1 MQITTSQPSDTEAVM
16 TVSAAAEELMPIKE
30 TVLKKLQP
38 QLNLAGF
45 RKGKAPLPLV
55 EKNLDQAML
64 QTEFLEEA
72 VSTLYADAIR
82 KEKLR
87 PVDRPEIQISK
98 FVPFTELEFKATLPV
113 VGNIKLPDYKK
124 IMKEKP
130 EVKITAKDVDQVLNS
145 LQKQLAEKKDVDRAA
160 EDGDQAWIDFVGVDD
175 KGEPIKGA
183 DGKDY
188 PLALGSNT
196 FIPGFEE
203 NIVGLKP
210 GDEKTFTLTFPKDY
224 GMKALANKKVT
235 FTVNV
240 TKVQEVIEPKLD
252 DEFAKKVGP
261 FESIKQLKEDIKKQ
275 LQHEKQHEADR
286 KFESELIS
294 EIGEKTKVSVPQV
307 LVDEQI
313 EALIRELRQNLT
325 YRGQTWQEYLE
336 AEGKTEEE
344 YRKEELTPQ
353 AEKRVK
359 ASLALAEIAEAEGI
373 DVSVEELEIRIQIL
387 KNQYQ
392 DNSMRAELDKPENR
406 RDIASRLLTEKT
418 VAKLVSYVTKK

>member
-1 MQITTSQPSDTEAVM
+1 MQITTTQPKDTEAIM
-16 TVSAAAEELMPIKE
+16 TVSAAADELMPIKE
-30 TVLKKLQP
+30 IVLKRLQP
-38 QLNLAGF
+38 RLNLAGF

-72 VSTLYADAIR
+72 VSTLYAQAVR
-82 KEKLR
+82 QEKLR
-87 PVDRPEIQISK
+87 PVDRPEIQINK
-98 FVPFTELEFKATLPV
+98 FVPFTDLEFKATLPV
-113 VGNIKLPDYKK
+113 VSNIKLPDYKK
-124 IMKEKP
+124 MKKEKP
-130 EVKITAKDVDQVLNS
+130 SVKITAKDVDQVLGS
-145 LQKQLAEKKDVDRAA
+145 LQKQLAEKKDVNRPAK
-160 EDGDQAWIDFVGVDD
+160 DGDQVWIDFAGVDA

-203 NIVGLKP
+203 NLTGLKP
-210 GDEKTFTLTFPKDY
+210 GDEKTFELTFPKDY

-313 EALIRELRQNLT
+313 EALIRELRQNLS

-336 AEGKTEEE
+336 SEGKTEEE
-344 YRKEELTPQ
+344 YRKDVLAPQ

-359 ASLALAEIAEAEGI
+359 ASLALAEIAEKENI

-392 DNSMRAELDKPENR
+392 DDSMRAELDKPENR

-418 VAKLVSYVTKK
+418 VAKITSYVTS

>member
-418 VAKLVSYVTKK
+418 VARLVSYVTKK